1 MTGGVLKSFTSTK
14 PGIAG
19 KREVLKR
26 AREYEDGKRVDLRS
40 LPLNKV
46 WPQFLDRIIDRKGK
60 GESYIQNETYGRLYI
75 LPVLGKRKVSNITL
89 DDWQSVISTARPQG
103 KTRKDGS
110 RYFQTLKLS
119 KKTISNL
126 RNAIMMFIKYAVERD
141 YMDPLRGALY
151 VPDTAPTVGKE
162 ILQPEHIKRL
172 FEPSDDWYID
182 ALRFMA
188 VTGLRPG
195 EVFGLKIADY
205 HDGMITIR
213 RARNYRGQETTGKT
227 KNAQREI
234 VLHEIAKGVA
244 ETAVKKAQNLHSVY
258 MFCNR
263 IGEPGAQRGAYS
275 AWKRIAAARDLPGT
289 PYSLRHTF
297 ISMVKNDLPEQMI
310 KAIVGHSVSM
320 DTFGVYGHKV
330 DGDMAKAA
338 KIMDITFGR
347 KLS

>member
-119 KKTISNL
+119 KKTTSNL

-188 VTGLRPG
+188 VTGLRPD
-195 EVFGLKIADY
+195 FFR
-205 HDGMITIR
+205 T
-213 RARNYRGQETTGKT
+213 Q
-227 KNAQREI
+227 
-234 VLHEIAKGVA
+234 
-244 ETAVKKAQNLHSVY
+244 
-258 MFCNR
+258 
-263 IGEPGAQRGAYS
+263 
-275 AWKRIAAARDLPGT
+275 
-289 PYSLRHTF
+289 
-297 ISMVKNDLPEQMI
+297 
-310 KAIVGHSVSM
+310 
-320 DTFGVYGHKV
+320 
-330 DGDMAKAA
+330 KAA
-338 KIMDITFGR
+338 SQLREAVFIC
-347 KLS
+347 